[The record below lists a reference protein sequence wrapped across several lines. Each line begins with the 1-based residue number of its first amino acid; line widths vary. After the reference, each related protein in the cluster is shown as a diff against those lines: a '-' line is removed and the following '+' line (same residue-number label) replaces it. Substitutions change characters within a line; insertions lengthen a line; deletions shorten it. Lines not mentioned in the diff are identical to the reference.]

1 MHIIFFS
8 SDNNLID
15 EWIKRHEIKAYDV
28 AYDCDS
34 LLELNSLHKAIVI
47 ADYDTVATE
56 LNKLITT
63 DKLPK
68 KVIVLERNPEIITGK
83 MLISH
88 SIKAYGNSRMLK
100 LHYQQM
106 IETVKGGDIWTYPEL
121 TVALLKNAK
130 RDQLSQEANNL
141 IENRLTP
148 KEKEIV
154 FLVLQGLTNE
164 AIATKLAITQR
175 TVKAHISSIFN
186 KLHVND
192 RLSLVLLLK

>member
-34 LLELNSLHKAIVI
+34 LLQIDRLDEAIVI
-47 ADYDTVATE
+47 TDYDSVATE
-56 LNKLITT
+56 LNKLITSNRVPT
-63 DKLPK
+63 N
-68 KVIVLERNPEIITGK
+68 VIVLERQPEIITGK
-83 MLISH
+83 MLISR

-100 LHYQQM
+100 LHYKQM
-106 IETVKGGDIWTYPEL
+106 INTVESGDIWTYPEL
-121 TVALLKNAK
+121 TAALLKSAK
-130 RDQLSQEANNL
+130 KSQLSPEANDL
-141 IENRLTP
+141 IENRLTQ
-148 KEKEIV
+148 KEKEIIY
-154 FLVLQGLTNE
+154 LVLEGLTNE
-164 AIATKLAITQR
+164 AIAAQLAITQR